1 MNGTNNL
8 PFINAKAKKF
18 FNNLMYDKFN
28 LNIYYKNVI
37 LNSVYNI
44 KFRKLKKIVFN
55 ITFSFK
61 KFNLT

>member
-1 MNGTNNL
+1 MNSTNNL

-28 LNIYYKNVI
+28 LNIYYKNV
-37 LNSVYNI
+37 YNI
-44 KFRKLKKIVFN
+44 KCQKLKKIVFN